1 MVRSRDALE
10 AEYRNATPSS
20 LAQWERGRPV
30 MPGGIIKGA
39 YWNPP
44 YPLYVD
50 HADGCYL
57 WDLDSRKY
65 VDFANHNTA
74 MILGHSHPAVVEAV
88 QRELER
94 GIGLGEPTSLDADM
108 AEEITKRIPSV
119 EKVRFT
125 GSGTESSMH
134 ATRIVRAVTGKP
146 KVAKFEGAY
155 HGSHDALEVSVSPPL
170 DGAGPAD
177 SPAAVGS
184 WEGMARGSE
193 EDVVV
198 LPYNQ
203 RESVELILREHEED
217 LAAVFYDGKPG
228 MLDVPDEFTRFVRD
242 ITRELGL
249 LLVMDEVVSFRAGYS
264 GYQGVC
270 GIEPDLTIFGKIIGG
285 GLPVGAIGGRADLM
299 DVLDNSGGT
308 GRLGQSGTFSGNN
321 LHPGGGAGHAQGAD
335 AGYLRAP
342 GWIAGAAARRTRSL
356 LRGCGHT
363 LPGAE
368 RRLDYQLLPDGPG
381 RSGLPQLPDG
391 RHGAPQSNHSC
402 AAPQGLPHGAWRHV
416 LAPLDAHGRR
426 AHRRP
431 ARSTRPGARGARL
444 RGRFA
449 ARSAQVKRQKPP
461 GKPGGFS

>member
-10 AEYRNATPSS
+10 AEYRSATPSS

-57 WDLDSRKY
+57 WDLDGRKY

-108 AEEITKRIPSV
+108 AEEITQRIPSV

-134 ATRIVRAVTGKP
+134 ATRLVRAVTGKP

-177 SPAAVGS
+177 SPAAVGT
-184 WEGMARGSE
+184 WEGMAQGSE

-203 RESVELILREHEED
+203 WESVELILREHKED

-228 MLDVPDEFTRFVRD
+228 MLDVPEEFTRFVRD

-270 GIEPDLTIFGKIIGG
+270 GIEPDLTMFGKIIGG

-299 DVLDNSGGT
+299 DVLDNSRGT

-321 LHPGGGAGHAQGAD
+321 FTLAAGLATLRALTPDIYERLDGLRERLHAGLEASFAGAGIPCQVLSAGSIISSFLTDQPVRDYRSSLTAD
-335 AGYLRAP
+335 TELLNRIILALLLKGY
-342 GWIAGAAARRTRSL
+342 
-356 LRGCGHT
+356 HT
-363 LPGAE
+363 G
-368 RRLDYQLLPDGPG
+368 
-381 RSGLPQLPDG
+381 
-391 RHGAPQSNHSC
+391 HGAMFLLLSTPMGVEHID
-402 AAPQGLPHGAWRHV
+402 GLLEALDQV
-416 LAPLDAHGRR
+416 LEERD
-426 AHRRP
+426 
-431 ARSTRPGARGARL
+431 
-444 RGRFA
+444 
-449 ARSAQVKRQKPP
+449 
-461 GKPGGFS
+461 